1 MFWILFVMGSVV
13 AVVVALLV
21 GGMVTPRH
29 HRVARSI
36 VVNADPDTVWRAV
49 RDVAQYATWR
59 DDILSAV
66 LVDTD
71 QPGVRWRETSRRGS
85 VTFGIV
91 HEHAPHAFTARV
103 LDDDLSY
110 SGEWRWHV
118 GAVAE
123 GTCLAITE
131 SADVGNPVFRFVG
144 THVIGHTRALDVYLV
159 AFARHVGSSGV
170 PIVDALPT

>member
-1 MFWILFVMGSVV
+1 VFWILFVMGSVV

-71 QPGVRWRETSRRGS
+71 QPGVRWCETSRRGS

-91 HEHAPHAFTARV
+91 HEHAPHAFAARV

-118 GAVAE
+118 GDVAE

>member
-1 MFWILFVMGSVV
+1 MGSVV

-144 THVIGHTRALDVYLV
+144 THVIGHTRALDVYLA

>member
-1 MFWILFVMGSVV
+1 MGSVV

-71 QPGVRWRETSRRGS
+71 QPGVRWCETSRRGS

-159 AFARHVGSSGV
+159 AFARHVGCSGV

>member
-1 MFWILFVMGSVV
+1 MGTIV
-13 AVVVALLV
+13 AIAVALLV
-21 GGMVTPRH
+21 GGIVTPRH

-71 QPGVRWRETSRRGS
+71 QPGVRWCETSRRGS

-91 HEHAPHAFTARV
+91 HEHAPHAFTARI

-110 SGEWRWHV
+110 SGEWRWHIA
-118 GAVAE
+118 AVAG
-123 GTCLAITE
+123 GTLLAITE
-131 SADVGNPVFRFVG
+131 SADVGNPVFRFIG
-144 THVIGHTRALDVYLV
+144 AHINGHTRSLDAYLT
-159 AFARHVGSSGV
+159 AFARHVNNSGAA
-170 PIVDALPT
+170 IIDARPA